1 MNINKLSISS
11 RFGQIY
17 RIVGV
22 FSMGQNA
29 AGISLG
35 QNRTQIC
42 PIYRRYTAVLLLS
55 VNACTACIDI
65 WISIDPWDH

>member
-29 AGISLG
+29 K
-35 QNRTQIC
+35 
-42 PIYRRYTAVLLLS
+42 
-55 VNACTACIDI
+55 
-65 WISIDPWDH
+65 